1 MVLLTSLDMLYKI
14 DANAQKLHNLSL
26 AMKGSSM
33 VASRLERRGKA
44 SSKARSVENL
54 KTKGKRMLPKSLAE
68 DCANIRGPNL
78 IDV

>member
-1 MVLLTSLDMLYKI
+1 
-14 DANAQKLHNLSL
+14 
-26 AMKGSSM
+26 MKASSM
-33 VASRLERRGKA
+33 VERRGKA

-54 KTKGKRMLPKSLAE
+54 KAKGKRMFPKSLAE

>member
-14 DANAQKLHNLSL
+14 DASAQKLHNLSL
-26 AMKGSSM
+26 AMQASSM

-54 KTKGKRMLPKSLAE
+54 KRRECFQKVLPKSVQILE
-68 DCANIRGPNL
+68 GQI
-78 IDV
+78 